1 LSYYFQ
7 AAALDSSLAE
17 AVSRSSV
24 MAANI
29 SSGNIGVDARNDIQ
43 WRRDWIARLTETE
56 QFFDNFLKNERM
68 PYTFYYT
75 TGIQREAINYQNE
88 TIVLTIEAS
97 LNPNDIWPFPL
108 QDALVAVYDGLTR
121 TGRKSD
127 WGLAQWPYQRVTNL
141 NPFVRRSSD
150 FSVVIE
156 LVNNNDKV
164 IGSQTFQ
171 AGGWWEFQLRNSRNE
186 IFSPVVDVSD
196 VTVKNVS
203 FTVKVDDITDN
214 LTIRVVSVNGQ
225 TAETVARNGL
235 LQVMSVSSIPRHIR
249 IPNSVNSIKVREFEN
264 KQLTSVTIP
273 SGVTS
278 IGERAFSDNQ
288 LASVIIPSGVTFI
301 GEGAFSGNQ
310 LASVIIPSGIT
321 SIGDM
326 AFQGNQLTSVTIP
339 GSVTSIGDMAF
350 QGNQLTSVTIPGSV
364 TSIQLNA
371 FRFNP
376 LASITIGAN
385 VKLGNMVFNDSFDR
399 FYNEQG
405 KKAGTYVLRGGSW
418 SLQ

>member
-1 LSYYFQ
+1 MSYYFQ

-339 GSVTSIGDMAF
+339 GSVTSI
-350 QGNQLTSVTIPGSV
+350 
-364 TSIQLNA
+364 QLNA